1 MEDPKKAASRARH
14 AAMNAATEQITTWY
28 DAEKAKIEADA
39 TLSDHERRAKLFDL
53 MLDLGKRAKRAEAKA
68 RRDNTAGK
76 VIEREAL
83 ERYRERH
90 GD

>member
-1 MEDPKKAASRARH
+1 MDDPKKAASRARH
-14 AAMNAATEQITTWY
+14 AAMNAATEEITKWY
-28 DAEKAKIEADA
+28 DAEKAKIVADT